1 MNSSQAV
8 WPVFLRISGRICARA
23 SNFRVLEELSQ
34 RGHHDWPD
42 KRVSRQRQLRSGGIR
57 PEHAVAR
64 NGDTSTGPDDSFRL
78 PGCLGHTNYFVDI
91 RINSYDTR
99 SVTSRTLS
107 KGPAPPPLPTDA
119 EIAILAVL
127 WRQGASTVRE
137 VHEALGKDSG
147 YTTTLKLMQLM
158 LEKGLVVRNER
169 YRSHLYEARAP
180 KEQTQRQIAGDL
192 LKRAFEGSAKSL
204 VLGALAAQPASGK
217 DLAEIRSLLDE
228 FEKRRGKT

>member
-1 MNSSQAV
+1 M
-8 WPVFLRISGRICARA
+8 I
-23 SNFRVLEELSQ
+23 
-34 RGHHDWPD
+34 
-42 KRVSRQRQLRSGGIR
+42 SRQDAPFPQTLYRIPQELGKPVLLDAPLQIK
-57 PEHAVAR
+57 HIAFAR
-64 NGDTSTGPDDSFRL
+64 LMVRFIKWAAASACRL
-78 PGCLGHTNYFVDI
+78 VSGHTNYFVDR
-91 RINSYDTR
+91 RIDSYDTR
-99 SVTSRTLS
+99 SVASRSLS
-107 KGPAPPPLPTDA
+107 KEPAPPPLPTAA

-158 LEKGLVVRNER
+158 FEKGLVVRNER

-228 FEKRRGKT
+228 FEKRRRKK

>member
-1 MNSSQAV
+1 M
-8 WPVFLRISGRICARA
+8 
-23 SNFRVLEELSQ
+23 
-34 RGHHDWPD
+34 
-42 KRVSRQRQLRSGGIR
+42 
-57 PEHAVAR
+57 
-64 NGDTSTGPDDSFRL
+64 
-78 PGCLGHTNYFVDI
+78 
-91 RINSYDTR
+91 
-99 SVTSRTLS
+99 TSRS
-107 KGPAPPPLPTDA
+107 HPKEPAPPPLPTDA

-158 LEKGLVVRNER
+158 FEKGLVVRNER

-204 VLGALAAQPASGK
+204 VLGALAAQPASPK
-217 DLAEIRSLLDE
+217 DLAEIRSLLDDLE
-228 FEKRRGKT
+228 ERRGKK

>member
-1 MNSSQAV
+1 MRCWVVSSY
-8 WPVFLRISGRICARA
+8 
-23 SNFRVLEELSQ
+23 
-34 RGHHDWPD
+34 
-42 KRVSRQRQLRSGGIR
+42 
-57 PEHAVAR
+57 
-64 NGDTSTGPDDSFRL
+64 
-78 PGCLGHTNYFVDI
+78 TNYFVDI
-91 RINSYDTR
+91 RIDSYNTR
-99 SVTSRTLS
+99 SVASRSLS
-107 KGPAPPPLPTDA
+107 KQPAPPLPTDA

-158 LEKGLVVRNER
+158 FEKGLVMRNVR
-169 YRSHLYEARAP
+169 YRSHVYEARAP

-228 FEKRRGKT
+228 FEKRRGKK

>member
-1 MNSSQAV
+1 MAGPAPADARSHPLEREKPVPLDVPLKMKHTAFARDGALIKWCSASTCRVVSS
-8 WPVFLRISGRICARA
+8 R
-23 SNFRVLEELSQ
+23 
-34 RGHHDWPD
+34 
-42 KRVSRQRQLRSGGIR
+42 
-57 PEHAVAR
+57 
-64 NGDTSTGPDDSFRL
+64 
-78 PGCLGHTNYFVDI
+78 TNYFVDK
-91 RINSYDTR
+91 RIYSYDAR
-99 SVTSRTLS
+99 SVASQSLS
-107 KGPAPPPLPTDA
+107 KEPAPPPLPTAA

-158 LEKGLVVRNER
+158 FEKGLVVRNER
-169 YRSHLYEARAP
+169 YRSHLYEAREP

-204 VLGALAAQPASGK
+204 VLGTLAAQPASGK

-228 FEKRRGKT
+228 FEKRREKQ